1 MEAGQGPGGAPRRT
15 FIAAAGRRAVSKEA
29 VITLIPAL
37 VMLGFAAYGASVA
50 GAAAA
55 AAGGGGGAPAH

>member
-1 MEAGQGPGGAPRRT
+1 M
-15 FIAAAGRRAVSKEA
+15 SKEA
-29 VITLIPAL
+29 AITLIPAL

-55 AAGGGGGAPAH
+55 AAGGGGAPAH

>member
-1 MEAGQGPGGAPRRT
+1 M
-15 FIAAAGRRAVSKEA
+15 SKEA

-37 VMLGFAAYGASVA
+37 VMLGFAAYGASVV

-55 AAGGGGGAPAH
+55 AAGGGAPAH